1 MQQNQGEKIF
11 VKQAIIVEGKY
22 DKAVLSN
29 LVDATIIISNGFR
42 IFKDKQK
49 RDLIAKL
56 ATENGI
62 IILTDSDTAGFKL
75 RGFIHSITKN
85 VNVINIYIPQIK
97 GKEKRKET
105 VSKEGYLGVEGMT
118 AKTLREL
125 FKKYGV
131 GDEKRPKIID
141 EITKMDLYNAGLIG
155 RDCSSVLRLKLLN
168 ELSLPN
174 YLTTNGILSVIN
186 RLQTKQEF
194 QKTIE
199 KINST
204 SN

>member
-1 MQQNQGEKIF
+1 MPENKSEKIF

-22 DKAVLSN
+22 DKAILSN

-56 ATENGI
+56 ANENGI

-85 VNVINIYIPQIK
+85 SNVINIYIPQIK

-105 VSKEGYLGVEGMT
+105 ASKEGLLGVEGMT
-118 AKTLREL
+118 AKTLRDL

-131 GDEKRPKIID
+131 EETKSPNVVD
-141 EITKMDLYNAGLIG
+141 EISKMDLYNAGLIG
-155 RDCSSVLRLKLLN
+155 RDCSSMLRLKLLN
-168 ELSLPN
+168 ELDLPT

-186 RLQTKQEF
+186 RLQTKDEF
-194 QKTIE
+194 LNLMQKI
-199 KINST
+199 KN
-204 SN
+204 